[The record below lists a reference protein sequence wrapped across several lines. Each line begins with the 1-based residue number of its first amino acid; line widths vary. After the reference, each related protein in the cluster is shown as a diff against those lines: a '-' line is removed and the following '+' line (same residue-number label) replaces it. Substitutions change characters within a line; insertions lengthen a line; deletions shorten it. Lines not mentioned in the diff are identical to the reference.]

1 MLVFTYTFVHFTYF
15 TYFKGFK
22 NYNLLFFI
30 NFLDTDRV
38 YPSTY
43 PLDSESHGGED
54 VPIFASGPMS
64 HIFTGVHEQT
74 FIAHGM
80 AYAACIGENKEH
92 CGQPTSQTTESPPSG
107 SDTKSYSAIVMFFL
121 VSYLIFL

>member
-80 AYAACIGENKEH
+80 AYAACIGWDKSH
-92 CGQPTSQTTESPPSG
+92 CETVNSGVSLTASSFIHQTVTS
-107 SDTKSYSAIVMFFL
+107 IVLLFI
-121 VSYLIFL
+121 VV